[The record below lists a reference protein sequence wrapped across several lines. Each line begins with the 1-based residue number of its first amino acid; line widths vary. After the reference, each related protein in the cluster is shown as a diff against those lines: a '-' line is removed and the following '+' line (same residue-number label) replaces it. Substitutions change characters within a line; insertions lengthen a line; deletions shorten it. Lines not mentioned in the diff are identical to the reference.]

1 MDTVVDL
8 CMDLHLVHGSLP
20 GLVIGR
26 IPFIL
31 TSLFTFIDQDLELEN
46 YYYKSFLAARWSG
59 LCSFENRDLEFWF
72 LKNWQSVISD

>member
-8 CMDLHLVHGSLP
+8 CMDLHLVRGSLP

-46 YYYKSFLAARWSG
+46 YYYYHFLLLDGVDCAV
-59 LCSFENRDLEFWF
+59 
-72 LKNWQSVISD
+72 LKTGIWNFGS